1 MATYKVQLV
10 SPCEK
15 NKWQAVT
22 NERNIE
28 ALSVND
34 LLQNALDAF
43 DIENGT
49 RILKISVYIGG
60 NWVEVV

>member
-1 MATYKVQLV
+1 MATYKVQFV

-22 NERNIE
+22 TERNVE
-28 ALSVND
+28 ASSVND
-34 LLQNALDAF
+34 LLHNALDSF

-49 RILKISVYIGG
+49 RILKISVYIDG
-60 NWVEVV
+60 NWAEVV

>member
-1 MATYKVQLV
+1 MATYKVQFV
-10 SPCEK
+10 SPCKK
-15 NKWQAVT
+15 NKWQAVI

-28 ALSVND
+28 ASSVND
-34 LLQNALDAF
+34 LLQNALDTF

-49 RILKISVYIGG
+49 RILKISVYIDG